1 MIEKQFFKYAAEF
14 TAGGRIGVFCEPV
27 VPFNTGGKGAAG
39 DVGGADIDFPA
50 SAGETEYIAFGV
62 KGAVRIIVEAQI
74 QVLCNFT
81 FEQIKGRRLGNAEV
95 ASTPDSIRN
104 DTIISMEDARRIE
117 SASALTRCS
126 FRLSSPVKALQP
138 AAFSI

>member
-95 ASTPDSIRN
+95 ASGQNADLYITARCCSKLCHHGADAGFHQKRYNNIDGGCPPD
-104 DTIISMEDARRIE
+104 
-117 SASALTRCS
+117 
-126 FRLSSPVKALQP
+126 
-138 AAFSI
+138 